1 MEACYLKSYYFKISF
16 VLLLA
21 MREFIFISHLFLSV
35 LFIATPSLGLNF
47 QLNYQAQEEL
57 MCCVDVEA
65 DSDSIVA
72 KSCHENDIANQHS
85 CKDTCKDKCQD
96 HAAHVVTHSIEPP
109 SQNAE
114 ISIKEEISSLNQ
126 SSYFQDLFQQQFTL
140 SFWNPPKQV

>member
-1 MEACYLKSYYFKISF
+1 
-16 VLLLA
+16 

-47 QLNYQAQEEL
+47 QLNYQAQEEM
-57 MCCVDVEA
+57 MCCVDVNA
-65 DSDSIVA
+65 DSDSVAA
-72 KSCHENDIANQHS
+72 KSCHEDDIANQHS

-140 SFWNPPKQV
+140 TFWNPPKQV